1 MADEKNNCGPQDR
14 SRINLSDDCE
24 ACYWTDKLGV
34 LGVSTKRL
42 EDAVNQAAASA
53 RAVEAELRH
62 NTLTS
67 EKL

>member
-1 MADEKNNCGPQDR
+1 MADEKNNCGPQHR
-14 SRINLSDDCE
+14 SRINLSDDYE
-24 ACYWTDKLGV
+24 ACYWTDK

-53 RAVEAELRH
+53 RAVEAELLH

-67 EKL
+67 GKL